1 MNELTATYQQNT
13 TGLPEVFAAVDT
25 GSEKSPGKINGRFF
39 QGLDYYP
46 YGMEMPGRKFSSGF
60 YRYGYQSSE
69 KENEI
74 AGSGNVYTTYCRM
87 LDTRIG
93 RWWTT
98 DVATI
103 PWQSPYC
110 SMDNSPISLIDP
122 WGAQT
127 EKKDNQEPA
136 VKEKKDGMIIDDIE
150 EVVVTGKRTE
160 KTPEN
165 KTGYVYTAEDWDTRR
180 RLLSGGSTP
189 ITRGLLARERRGE
202 FRPIH
207 DFRALYGKEFQ
218 EGWKAGYYGLG
229 ETARFWSD
237 AVGVAG
243 MGSMAVPFLELMP
256 LNIFSTKFW
265 GGKAVLS
272 AGSQALLKKGE
283 INIFAVAGDAVMF
296 WGYGDF
302 TGSAFEANINIL
314 NPQGGVSTRSI
325 FGSKSFSQFGT
336 EFGTS
341 LLFNSKIK
349 LIDDSILKSSLERT
363 MISLPNTFSNYSIQ
377 RAITLKLDE

>member
-1 MNELTATYQQNT
+1 
-13 TGLPEVFAAVDT
+13 
-25 GSEKSPGKINGRFF
+25 
-39 QGLDYYP
+39 
-46 YGMEMPGRKFSSGF
+46 MPGRKFSSGF

-272 AGSQALLKKGE
+272 AGSQALLNQGE
-283 INIFAVAGDAVMF
+283 VNLIAVGSDAF
-296 WGYGDF
+296 LIPGFGDF
-302 TGSAFEANINIL
+302 TGSAFEYKFNVT
-314 NPQGGVSTRSI
+314 NPIGGFSSRSI
-325 FGSKSFSQFGT
+325 FNKKPLDQFGA

-341 LLFNSKIK
+341 LLFNTKIK
-349 LIDDSILKSSLERT
+349 VIDNNLLQNGLERT
-363 MISLPNTFSNYSIQ
+363 MLYTPSTISNYGIQKTLSLSIY
-377 RAITLKLDE
+377 DEK